1 MPKKKRVSVFE
12 LEQKETV
19 LQFSDGTERVV
30 THMDGK
36 YFYCGDAKFRISRKD
51 IKSYKRTAKK
61 PEEERTTDKE
71 QAVNEE

>member
-12 LEQKETV
+12 LEQKEMV

-51 IKSYKRTAKK
+51 IKSYKRTVKK
-61 PEEERTTDKE
+61 PEEERTTDKK

>member
-1 MPKKKRVSVFE
+1 MSKKKKVRE
-12 LEQKETV
+12 LEQEEIV

-30 THMDGK
+30 ERVDGK

-61 PEEERTTDKE
+61 LEEERTTDKE